1 MVNLIGVKMI
11 EYLKAIGIFA
21 GIVLTFYL
29 GGLKAKNK
37 KLEEDLDQEKEQS
50 NNLQEIIKS
59 TRQAKEDEQKINDTP
74 VDELRKQLYEE
85 ATINSTKL

>member
-1 MVNLIGVKMI
+1 MVNLISVKVI
-11 EYLKAIGIFA
+11 EYLKVIGIFA
-21 GIVLTFYL
+21 GVILAFFF
-29 GGLKAKNK
+29 GRLKAEK
-37 KLEEDLDQEKEQS
+37 KRLEENLDQEKEQS

-74 VDELRKQLYEE
+74 VDELRKQLYEK